1 MVTIAANYA
10 TVSYDTVIGGA
21 PLFIEA
27 GVTRDTVTDAAVI
40 ATWAANWTA
49 TAPTAASHGAKR
61 AAWLA
66 AYPRGEV
73 K

>member
-1 MVTIAANYA
+1 MAANYA
-10 TVSYDTVIGGA
+10 TVGYMTVVSGA
-21 PLFIEA
+21 PVCVEA
-27 GVTRDTVTDAAVI
+27 GETRDSVTDAALI

-49 TAPTAASHGAKR
+49 TAPTPASHGAKR
-61 AAWLA
+61 FAWLA

>member
-1 MVTIAANYA
+1 VAANYA
-10 TVSYDTVIGGA
+10 TVSYVTQTAGGA
-21 PLFIEA
+21 MVCIEA
-27 GVTRDTVTDAAVI
+27 GETRDSITDATII

-49 TAPTAASHGAKR
+49 TAPTSASHGAKR

-66 AYPRGEV
+66 AYPRGEA

>member
-1 MVTIAANYA
+1 MAANYA
-10 TVSYDTVIGGA
+10 TVSYMTVVSGA
-21 PLFIEA
+21 PVCVEA
-27 GVTRDTVTDAAVI
+27 GETRDTVTDAALI

-61 AAWLA
+61 LGWLA

>member
-1 MVTIAANYA
+1 MVANYA
-10 TVSYDTVIGGA
+10 TVSYETIISGA
-21 PLFIEA
+21 PVHVVA
-27 GVTRDTVTDAAVI
+27 GETRDSVTDAAII

-49 TAPTAASHGAKR
+49 TAPTAASHGAKQ

>member
-1 MVTIAANYA
+1 MVANFA
-10 TVSYDTVIGGA
+10 TVSYETVVSGA
-21 PLFIEA
+21 PLSIEA
-27 GVTRDTVTDAAVI
+27 GATRDSVTDAAVI
-40 ATWAANWTA
+40 ATWAANWTT
-49 TAPTAASHGAKR
+49 TAPTPGSHGAKR